1 MPHRSRTGINIFPA
15 EYVATLSADT
25 PGTLCDL
32 QLLLLT
38 GCGNAMWARQ
48 SFTGLHIWNMR
59 TTCAGYST
67 GRPAI
72 CESFNV
78 RGFGGRTLDSSTFY
92 VSRFT
97 IYGSW
102 ETMRERGM
110 GQGAPRR
117 IGVRRMRKAI
127 ISACSHM
134 KRQAFAKNRLCT
146 HPSISPFLT
155 NSTLFHRSRFS
166 RSTTSVPLF
175 SGSATEGNSTPGP
188 LRIFSVGAVTS

>member
-1 MPHRSRTGINIFPA
+1 MPHSGRTGINIFPA

-32 QLLLLT
+32 HLLLLT
-38 GCGNAMWARQ
+38 GYGNAMWARQ

-59 TTCAGYST
+59 TTCTGYST

-72 CESFNV
+72 CESLHV

-110 GQGAPRR
+110 GQCASRR
-117 IGVRRMRKAI
+117 IRGGRVRRATF
-127 ISACSHM
+127 SACSHM

-146 HPSISPFLT
+146 HPSISPFFT
-155 NSTLFHRSRFS
+155 NSTLCHRSRFS
-166 RSTTSVPLF
+166 RSTTTVPLF

-188 LRIFSVGAVTS
+188 LRIFSVEAVTS